1 MTINI
6 QPLLKTGMPKY
17 LAIAKALEEAI
28 ARGELLPG
36 TRLPTHRVL
45 AEQLQVSVQTVSNAY
60 AHAEKQGFITACV
73 GSGTFVSDYGAGKET
88 ELMLV
93 EDKDTEGRAID
104 LSIAHPICTTEL
116 SRLFGDTLVHIGQGN
131 TDALIGAMRPV
142 QGQRVHLEAVAH
154 WLESQKLPAEPERVL
169 LCNGASQGLMLA
181 MGVLLQPGELVA
193 CEELVDHGLI
203 ARSRMLGVR
212 LCGLPTDREG
222 IIPAALEEACRKKK
236 IKVLC
241 CTPSMSNPASCH
253 MGPERRQAIAEIAR
267 RHHLMVIED
276 DVYGALEPDRL
287 PPLSSLLPDQAFYV
301 TGLTKT
307 VAPGLRCGFLVAPR
321 HLMQHCVAR
330 LAASSWMA
338 TPLVFEVA
346 SRWIQDGS
354 LARQI
359 AFQQQEFA
367 VRQRLAREILSGF
380 EYDCHEHGMHLWL
393 RLPEGWGADELV
405 SSALQT
411 NILITG
417 YQPFVV
423 DPERRLGRVRLSLG
437 SESSRQRVRHGLQL
451 LADML
456 NAPPPPTHFL
466 L

>member
-1 MTINI
+1 MTIDLK
-6 QPLLKTGMPKY
+6 PLLKTGMPKY

-60 AHAEKQGFITACV
+60 GHAEKQGLVSACV

-88 ELMLV
+88 ELMLI
-93 EDKDTEGRAID
+93 EDRDVEGRAID
-104 LSIAHPICTTEL
+104 LSIAHPICTDEL
-116 SRLFGDTLVHIGQGN
+116 TRQFGEALVRVGQGN
-131 TDALIGAMRPV
+131 TEALIRAARPV
-142 QGQRVHLEAVAH
+142 QGQWPHIEAAAQ

-169 LCNGASQGLMLA
+169 LCNGASHGLMLA
-181 MGVLLQPGELVA
+181 MGVLLQPGDLVA

-236 IKVLC
+236 IKALC
-241 CTPSMSNPASCH
+241 CTPSMSNPASSH
-253 MGPERRQAIAEIAR
+253 MGPERRQAIAELVR

-287 PPLSSLLPDQAFYV
+287 PPLSSLLPEQAFYV
-301 TGLTKT
+301 TSLTKT
-307 VAPGLRCGFLVAPR
+307 VAPGLRCGFMVVPR
-321 HLMQHCVAR
+321 HLLQHCVAR

-338 TPLVFEVA
+338 TPLVFEIA
-346 SRWIQDGS
+346 SQWIQDGT
-354 LARQI
+354 LERLI
-359 AFQQQEFA
+359 AVQQQEFA
-367 VRQRLAREILSGF
+367 TRQRLARELLAGF

-405 SSALQT
+405 GSARQA

-423 DPERRLGRVRLSLG
+423 DPERRLGRVRISLG
-437 SESSRQRVRHGLQL
+437 CESSRYRVGHGLQL